1 MAEPVNT
8 PPAKIV
14 EPPANPAAPAK
25 LKKIERQN
33 MALELRK
40 QGASY
45 RRIARQLAKRPDVS
59 DKYSEGA
66 AYTDV
71 MDALKRMLKEQS
83 ELAEENLRMD
93 LERMDEMIA
102 KMWSRAVPS
111 NNDKPADPYAMNIV
125 LGILDRRA
133 RLLNYQ
139 QLWAAPKSATQLN
152 IDVTKLPT
160 EALQR
165 IANGEDP
172 IVVLTTLSA
181 GGIGTAE
188 EAGNRRSPDG
198 DR

>member
-45 RRIARQLAKRPDVS
+45 RRIARQLSKGPDVS

-102 KMWSRAVPS
+102 KMWPRAVPS

-139 QLWAAPKSATQLN
+139 QLWAAPKSADT
-152 IDVTKLPT
+152 
-160 EALQR
+160 AQR
-165 IANGEDP
+165 
-172 IVVLTTLSA
+172 
-181 GGIGTAE
+181 
-188 EAGNRRSPDG
+188 RRDQITH
-198 DR
+198 